1 MNRNPVPRWNPL
13 VLGLGA
19 ALALGTVTLAQ
30 QGGSTSTGTPP
41 SSGTAPAPTVP
52 STTSSGTSGSAAAAS
67 PAVLCGLTAQAPGRG
82 TAGGAT
88 TGSGGTGSAGNGTG
102 GSTGT
107 GTGTAAGPGTGS
119 GTGTSTGSGT
129 GGTAGGTSSG
139 TTGTGTGSAGAAT
152 GSNTSGARLSGTDT
166 CFAQQAALSDL
177 FELQSS
183 QLAAAQGGNAKVKA
197 FARQMIQ
204 DHTRTSQQLASLAP
218 RLGLR
223 LPTALE
229 GPKLAEVAALRG
241 QQGAGFDRAYM
252 VAQVNAHE
260 QAVNLFS
267 AYSKLGGANAQ
278 LKAHAARTLPTL
290 QKHLQAA
297 RELLQ
302 AVVK

>member
-1 MNRNPVPRWNPL
+1 MNRNPVPRWKPL

-30 QGGSTSTGTPP
+30 QGGPTSTGTPP

-52 STTSSGTSGSAAAAS
+52 STTTSETSGSAVAAS
-67 PAVLCGLTAQAPGRG
+67 PAVLCGLTGQEAGRG
-82 TAGGAT
+82 AAGGTT
-88 TGSGGTGSAGNGTG
+88 TGSGGTGGTS
-102 GSTGT
+102 GSTGAA
-107 GTGTAAGPGTGS
+107 GAGPGTGN
-119 GTGTSTGSGT
+119 
-129 GGTAGGTSSG
+129 
-139 TTGTGTGSAGAAT
+139 GSAGAAT
-152 GSNTSGARLSGTDT
+152 GSNTSGARLSGVDT

-183 QLAAAQGGNAKVKA
+183 QLAAAQGGNTRVKA

-278 LKAHAARTLPTL
+278 LRAHATRSLPAL

-297 RELLQ
+297 RELLR
-302 AVVK
+302 AVVQ